1 MKTKHEQY
9 LEWHCVVS
17 KKWIISRIC
26 DLLFNPNYKK
36 CNTQPTKYQNNKH
49 GKPHNNNA
57 KEWKTKEKLFQA
69 QQQQRQ
75 KTKKKTKC
83 ANK

>member
-1 MKTKHEQY
+1 MKAKQEQY

-36 CNTQPTKYQNNKH
+36 CNTQPTKYQKNMGNLIIIMQK
-49 GKPHNNNA
+49 A
-57 KEWKTKEKLFQA
+57 KEWKTKEKLFQ
-69 QQQQRQ
+69 
-75 KTKKKTKC
+75 KTKK
-83 ANK
+83 NGMRE